1 MKKVLMLATTA
12 SMIEQFN
19 KSNILLLEE
28 LGYEVHVAGNF
39 EEGNPISEDR
49 LDNFKCWL
57 GEHHGKWFSIPA
69 TRQPF
74 DVKNNIAAYR
84 QVVQLI
90 SVNCYEFIHCHTP
103 IGSVIGRLAAHK
115 TKTKIIYTA
124 HGFHFYKGAPLKNWL
139 LYYPVERFL
148 SRWTD
153 VLVLINKE
161 DFEWA
166 KKAFHAK
173 RTEYLPGV
181 GIDLK
186 RFETND
192 ELRIQKRAELGL
204 KTGDIMLFSVGEL
217 NDNKNHGIVIR
228 AIANLNHPNI
238 HYYVCGKGDLQESYE
253 EMIRKFGVQDRVHIM
268 GYQEDVVSFYQ
279 AADIFVLPSKR
290 EGLSV
295 ALMEA
300 MASKKAVI
308 CSDIRG
314 NRDLVE
320 QHAGGIRVKP
330 DDCVA
335 YSDAIRYLMQ
345 EKEKCREYGQH
356 NYHKISHFSLDVV
369 SNKMEEI
376 YRSIP

>member
-1 MKKVLMLATTA
+1 M
-12 SMIEQFN
+12 
-19 KSNILLLEE
+19 
-28 LGYEVHVAGNF
+28 
-39 EEGNPISEDR
+39 
-49 LDNFKCWL
+49 
-57 GEHHGKWFSIPA
+57 
-69 TRQPF
+69 
-74 DVKNNIAAYR
+74 
-84 QVVQLI
+84 
-90 SVNCYEFIHCHTP
+90 
-103 IGSVIGRLAAHK
+103 IGRLAAHK
-115 TKTKIIYTA
+115 IKTKINYTT

-161 DFEWA
+161 DFERA

-186 RFETND
+186 RFETNE

-228 AIANLNHPNI
+228 TIANLNHPNI
-238 HYYVCGKGDLQESYE
+238 HYYVCGKGDWQESYE
-253 EMIRKFGVQDRVHIM
+253 EMIRKLGVQDRVHIM

-300 MASKKAVI
+300 MASGKPVI
-308 CSDIRG
+308 CADIRG
-314 NRDLVE
+314 NRELIDNKK
-320 QHAGGIRVKP
+320 GGYIIKKNTEGEYVCALQKLLTQKK
-330 DDCVA
+330 C
-335 YSDAIRYLMQ
+335 YYKKWETIIE
-345 EKEKCREYGQH
+345 EK
-356 NYHKISHFSLDVV
+356 
-369 SNKMEEI
+369 
-376 YRSIP
+376 